1 MRYVINAKQN
11 VKEKEQ
17 FTKLFFSFAQKRA
30 FIGGDERDRVSGTKY
45 RAVNE
50 VSHSFGLH
58 ASL

>member
-1 MRYVINAKQN
+1 MRSKN

-45 RAVNE
+45 RAVSGAN
-50 VSHSFGLH
+50 HSFGLP